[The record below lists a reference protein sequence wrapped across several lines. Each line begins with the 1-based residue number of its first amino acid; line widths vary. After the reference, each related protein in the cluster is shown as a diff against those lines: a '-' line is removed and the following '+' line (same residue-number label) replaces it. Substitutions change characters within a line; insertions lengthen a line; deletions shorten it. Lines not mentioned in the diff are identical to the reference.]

1 MLVGADGKVVPR
13 PIQTGSVQGDKWIV
27 SEGLK
32 EGDVVIV
39 EGLQKVKPG
48 APAKGVPWKPAVV
61 AGTPVAAAGAAP
73 AAPAAAANQK

>member
-1 MLVGADGKVVPR
+1 
-13 PIQTGSVQGDKWIV
+13 VQGDKWIV

-48 APAKGVPWKPAVV
+48 APAKGVPWKPAGP

-73 AAPAAAANQK
+73 AAPAGPAAAANQK